1 MDLNEVALLGWISAD
16 YDVRF
21 WTDLI
26 VFHRL
31 IGFRADVAELIRFG
45 RT

>member
-1 MDLNEVALLGWISAD
+1 MEVALLGWISAD

-26 VFHRL
+26 VFIDSLDLGQMWHN
-31 IGFRADVAELIRFG
+31 
-45 RT
+45 